1 MKTNVI
7 FRGESGYAMI
17 NGVLQNVEFDSVEM
31 TPCRELIY
39 SLREDEMFKDV
50 ILYES
55 IQDFENGKEKSYS
68 EIVLSDDYSYEE
80 KEIDGKM
87 MILTEVWVMEGGKP
101 VMHSEPLNFTHS
113 YGHIFKP
120 ILVDGMYK
128 SREDCLKFN
137 SYDYEDEEGN
147 IHTKVG
153 IGKKV
158 QLTPEQQEYINDLA
172 NMLNKAKE
180 LKIMLV
186 INNASECLYAANTA
200 LLKDGKLGIDYDG
213 NPDAS
218 VDMISSTSFYKVP
231 ESVMMV
237 ESEDTIYFEK

>member
-1 MKTNVI
+1 MIGVVGGI
-7 FRGESGYAMI
+7 FLSG
-17 NGVLQNVEFDSVEM
+17 
-31 TPCRELIY
+31 
-39 SLREDEMFKDV
+39 
-50 ILYES
+50 
-55 IQDFENGKEKSYS
+55 
-68 EIVLSDDYSYEE
+68 DYTYEE

-101 VMHSEPLNFTHS
+101 VMHSKPLLFTHT
-113 YGHIFKP
+113 YITTFEP
-120 ILVDGMYK
+120 ILGDGMYK

-137 SYDYEDEEGN
+137 SYDYKDEEGN
-147 IHTKVG
+147 IQTKVG

-200 LLKDGKLGIDYDG
+200 LLKDGKLGIDYSG
-213 NPDAS
+213 NPDAF

-237 ESEDTIYFEK
+237 ESEDTVYFER

>member
-7 FRGESGYAMI
+7 FRGNSGYTMI

-39 SLREDEMFKDV
+39 YLREDEMFKDI
-50 ILYES
+50 ILYGS
-55 IQDFENGKEKSYS
+55 IQDFENGKEKRYS

-101 VMHSEPLNFTHS
+101 VMHHEPLHFTHS

-120 ILVDGMYK
+120 ILGDGMYK

-147 IHTKVG
+147 IKTKVG

-158 QLTPEQQEYINDLA
+158 QLTPEQQEYIKDLTK
-172 NMLNKAKE
+172 MLNRAKE
-180 LKIMLV
+180 MNIMLV

-200 LLKDGKLGIDYDG
+200 LLKDGKLGIDYGG

-218 VDMISSTSFYKVP
+218 VDTISSTSFYNVP
-231 ESVMMV
+231 ESVLMI
-237 ESEDTIYFEK
+237 ESEDTVYFEK